1 MESAFQIDNYNIIIV
16 LIIKIIIILQRWRVS
31 ADDDAAPA
39 SGVGGVCKSKL
50 N

>member
-31 ADDDAAPA
+31 ADDAPA
-39 SGVGGVCKSKL
+39 SDVGGVCKSKL

>member
-31 ADDDAAPA
+31 ADDDAEAA
-39 SGVGGVCKSKL
+39 SGVVVFV
-50 N
+50 NRN